1 MNQVRNKEF
10 SALLDEK
17 VDHLFPRL
25 VEMRRQIHMYPEIS
39 NMEFETTKR

>member
-17 VDHLFPRL
+17 VDQFIPSFSRN
-25 VEMRRQIHMYPEIS
+25 EK
-39 NMEFETTKR
+39 TTSYVS